1 MSHRNVLTPRRGFT
15 LLEVLL
21 TLAMSVVL
29 MMLIGS
35 AIKFYADDLNVRN
48 MEVREVQVAAAVLQ
62 MIEDDMR
69 ATLHGEPIDTAAL
82 ATMLTSAA
90 GDAASGGGGG
100 GGGGAT
106 GGEDLSSAGIES
118 ETMET
123 ETTESAD
130 LATGAAVLQSP
141 GLIGNQFQVQIDVS
155 RLPRLEEYMMLM
167 DGTTSDVDDI
177 PSDIK
182 TVTYFV
188 QNAGMIGGVADVL
201 TQMNEQTAG
210 ATSGVGGLVRRSLD
224 RFATAN
230 AVNNGGLA
238 TLNMTG
244 DLLAS
249 EVVGIEFSYWDGL
262 IWQLQWNS
270 DEMGELPLAIQ
281 IQLSVVDSPE
291 AAAMLSD
298 PVASTTAVQPRM
310 FTHVVRLPLA
320 RPVDTEEETTETSL

>member
-1 MSHRNVLTPRRGFT
+1 MSHRNVITPRRGFT

-29 MMLIGS
+29 MMLISS

-90 GDAASGGGGG
+90 GDAASGGGG

-188 QNAGMIGGVADVL
+188 QNAGMIGGVTDVL

-244 DLLAS
+244 DLLAP

-298 PVASTTAVQPRM
+298 PAASTTAVQPRM

>member
-1 MSHRNVLTPRRGFT
+1 MSDRNELSLRHGFT

-35 AIKFYADDLNVRN
+35 AIKFYADDLSVRN
-48 MEVREVQVAAAVLQ
+48 MEVREVQIAAAVLQ
-62 MIEDDMR
+62 MIEDDLR
-69 ATLHGEPIDTAAL
+69 ATLHGEPIDTQAL
-82 ATMLTSAA
+82 ATLLTSAA
-90 GDAASGGGGG
+90 GDATASAGGGGE
-100 GGGGAT
+100 AT
-106 GGEDLSSAGIES
+106 GGEDLSTAGIES
-118 ETMET
+118 DTMET

-155 RLPRLEEYMMLM
+155 RLPRLEEYLVLM

-188 QNAGMIGGVADVL
+188 QDAGMIGGVADVL
-201 TQMNEQTAG
+201 TQMNDQTAG
-210 ATSGVGGLVRRSLD
+210 AISGVGGLVRRSLD
-224 RFATAN
+224 RFATSN

-244 DLLAS
+244 DLLAP
-249 EVVGIEFSYWDGL
+249 EIVAIEFSYWDGL

-291 AAAMLSD
+291 SAAMLSD
-298 PVASTTAVQPRM
+298 PAASTTIVQPRM

-320 RPVDTEEETTETSL
+320 RPIDTEEETTETSQ